1 MMERLY
7 NILYKGRKIYMNL
20 TMEDCGEILQEMSE
34 LFCSGEENIDPTLIE
49 MEEI

>member
-1 MMERLY
+1 MDKLY

-20 TMEDCGEILQEMSE
+20 TTEDCSEVLDELSISYYNGEIV
-34 LFCSGEENIDPTLIE
+34 DPTLIE